1 MWPVDLPIQDQKAM
15 PTPPRA
21 EPAPPQRPTPSSLEQ
36 AYPGLS
42 AGGLTPK
49 SRKQGQDMQSHFL
62 TPSSS
67 TGDI

>member
-49 SRKQGQDMQSHFL
+49 SRKQGQDM
-62 TPSSS
+62 
-67 TGDI
+67 